1 MHFYI
6 MHFENNSAVKHLLC
20 HYLSETCIV
29 GLITVLLFV
38 LFLPMTIAN
47 TIDKTDNIVAVR
59 NIRLYAIGLGKAP
72 AAAVVLPLIFSIC
85 CWDCINIPA
94 IAGPIA
100 FPIILIKLVIPVEIP
115 IDFAGVASI
124 IIFMT
129 PTAANDNPMLTIAKS
144 IDTNN

>member
-6 MHFENNSAVKHLLC
+6 MHFENNSAVKYMLC

-38 LFLPMTIAN
+38 LFLPITIAN
-47 TIDKTDNIVAVR
+47 PIDKTDNIVAVR

-72 AAAVVLPLIFSIC
+72 TAAVVLPLIFSIC

-94 IAGPIA
+94 IAGPMA
-100 FPIILIKLVIPVEIP
+100 LPIILIKLVIPVEIP
-115 IDFAGVASI
+115 MDCGGLASI

-129 PTAANDNPMLTIAKS
+129 PTAANDNPI
-144 IDTNN
+144 